1 MKMKNKIKNTANKI
15 LLGLMLAMATQA
27 AWAVETVTYYHNDA
41 LGSPVAATDSNGAI
55 LWKEDYHPYG
65 SRIRKQNSDTNQA
78 WYTGKHHESDI
89 DLSYFGARWYDP
101 NIGRFMAIDPVGF
114 KEGNIH
120 SHNRYA
126 YANNNPYLFIDPD
139 GRESV
144 GAVEERL
151 RTGNTLR
158 HPAGGS
164 SSSYPATMSPV
175 PGFSPPMSSAE
186 LGITAGSAATGVGAI
201 RQSIKWGIGRFG
213 AKGASEAATTLTK
226 EGEVFIRV
234 GAHPKNLK
242 MTVDGKTG
250 TLPGTYAFPKS
261 TFDKIGRDPTK
272 LKDFGDLPGAAPQ
285 YYRELRP
292 PAGTPIQ
299 RGTVPGG
306 QFGGRGGVSEALFP
320 KGF

>member
-1 MKMKNKIKNTANKI
+1 MKNNINKI
-15 LLGLMLAMATQA
+15 LLGLMLAFTTQLVS
-27 AWAVETVTYYHNDA
+27 AVETVTYYHNDA

-126 YANNNPYLFIDPD
+126 YANNNPYVFVDPD

-144 GAVEERL
+144 DSVEERMS
-151 RTGNTLR
+151 TGKTLR

-164 SSSYPATMSPV
+164 SSSFPDTMNPV
-175 PGFSPPMSSAE
+175 PGFSPPMSSGE
-186 LGITAGSAATGVGAI
+186 LIGTIGSFAGPGGAI
-201 RQSIKWGIGRFG
+201 RQSVKWGV
-213 AKGASEAATTLTK
+213 GASAGKKGTTVIGHLPNYPDVAKKMGANYLKPSKGWNFKKQGEFMKKVMDRGDDIFIGTK
-226 EGEVFIRV
+226 IRRGPSV
-234 GAHPKNLK
+234 LKKEIKQAVKNGYKPKEQGSKWL
-242 MTVDGKTG
+242 V
-250 TLPGTYAFPKS
+250 
-261 TFDKIGRDPTK
+261 
-272 LKDFGDLPGAAPQ
+272 KD
-285 YYRELRP
+285 
-292 PAGTPIQ
+292 
-299 RGTVPGG
+299 
-306 QFGGRGGVSEALFP
+306 
-320 KGF
+320 